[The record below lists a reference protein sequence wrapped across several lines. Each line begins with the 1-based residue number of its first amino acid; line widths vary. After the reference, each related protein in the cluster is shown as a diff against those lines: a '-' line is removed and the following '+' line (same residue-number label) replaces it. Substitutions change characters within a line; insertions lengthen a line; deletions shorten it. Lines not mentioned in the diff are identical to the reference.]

1 MVANSKPEWLICSF
15 VSFFFFLSREVV
27 MSCFFELT
35 GTRTVYAD
43 AGADADAGCCS
54 AAVQKQDD
62 EAKIV
67 GRKQRGGLERPPEF
81 NSTRAA
87 VGLGL
92 RLVNILFPETFTSNV
107 KLKASLCQVLLLL
120 LLPASTRKRGMQL
133 CSL

>member
-1 MVANSKPEWLICSF
+1 MFLY
-15 VSFFFFLSREVV
+15 FFLFVFFRSRGVV
-27 MSCFFELT
+27 ISCFFELT
-35 GTRTVYAD
+35 GKRTVYAD
-43 AGADADAGCCS
+43 ANADAGCCF

-92 RLVNILFPETFTSNV
+92 RLVNILFPETLTSNV
-107 KLKASLCQVLLLL
+107 KLAASLCQVLLLL
-120 LLPASTRKRGMQL
+120 LLLA
-133 CSL
+133 